1 MERLRSSY
9 GYGSYRGRSKL
20 RTFLTV
26 VIVILLVVL
35 LLAVAAFFLL
45 QKYIVYTDDGRARLE
60 LPFLQRQEETAPP
73 VSPSADDVV
82 VVTAEPTP
90 EPREEILRAA
100 ALPRSAL
107 YDGTAADQVAA
118 AGGNAAWFD
127 MKADDG
133 TLGYVS
139 SLPAAISF
147 GSSDANPALNA
158 AITALNGGGLYTV
171 ARVSCFRDNL
181 VPRSDMSLAIHTNAG
196 NWRDSG
202 DTRWLSPANESA
214 RQYVVGVCRELAALG
229 FDEIL
234 LDNWAFPTDGELGWI
249 KADANYPADGR
260 TAALEVFLEEV
271 RAGLAEFPEVKVS
284 LVTTASA
291 AAGGAVES
299 GQTAALLERADRVL
313 VRLGE
318 GETLPRLNETPVVP
332 VLEQAGQARED
343 WAVLAMTGE

>member
-1 MERLRSSY
+1 M
-9 GYGSYRGRSKL
+9 
-20 RTFLTV
+20 
-26 VIVILLVVL
+26 
-35 LLAVAAFFLL
+35 
-45 QKYIVYTDDGRARLE
+45 
-60 LPFLQRQEETAPP
+60 
-73 VSPSADDVV
+73 
-82 VVTAEPTP
+82 
-90 EPREEILRAA
+90 
-100 ALPRSAL
+100 
-107 YDGTAADQVAA
+107 
-118 AGGNAAWFD
+118 
-127 MKADDG
+127 
-133 TLGYVS
+133 
-139 SLPAAISF
+139 
-147 GSSDANPALNA
+147 
-158 AITALNGGGLYTV
+158 

-318 GETLPRLNETPVVP
+318 GETLPRLNQTPVVP
-332 VLEQAGQARED
+332 VQEQAGQAPGGLGRAGHD
-343 WAVLAMTGE
+343 RRIMPKSGRIALCVRFFRRLPSGRGRRKTNYVKK

>member
-1 MERLRSSY
+1 ME
-9 GYGSYRGRSKL
+9 
-20 RTFLTV
+20 
-26 VIVILLVVL
+26 
-35 LLAVAAFFLL
+35 AAGA
-45 QKYIVYTDDGRARLE
+45 T
-60 LPFLQRQEETAPP
+60 
-73 VSPSADDVV
+73 
-82 VVTAEPTP
+82 
-90 EPREEILRAA
+90 A
-100 ALPRSAL
+100 AL
-107 YDGTAADQVAA
+107 
-118 AGGNAAWFD
+118 FD

-133 TLGYVS
+133 SLGYIS
-139 SLPAAISF
+139 GLALAIQAEASAA
-147 GSSDANPALNA
+147 DPALNA
-158 AITALNGGGLYTV
+158 AIQLLNGGEVYTV

-291 AAGGAVES
+291 AAGRAVES

-313 VRLGE
+313 VRLGRGDPAPAEPDPGGARAGAGGAGPGGLGRAGHDRRIMPKSGRIALCVRFFRRLPAEEAE
-318 GETLPRLNETPVVP
+318 GKRIMLKSKLIILNLKFSPI
-332 VLEQAGQARED
+332 
-343 WAVLAMTGE
+343 